1 MLAAQTIC
9 SSMLSNRE
17 TTGAPMMPL
26 HRLLTTRLIK
36 LVANLLKLSCY
47 AFHLVFPD
55 RRFTLPASAAPLI
68 RSRRPSIIPR
78 IVWQTNFTDRVTL
91 PVYLNYLFNRLMSP
105 SFEYRFMTTAA
116 RSDFIAQH
124 YPGEIFRH
132 YSRLQ
137 IGAAQA
143 DFWRVLVL
151 QTHGGVYLDI
161 DAHLTWPLG
170 RLLGPDRQSL
180 FIRTKR
186 DTLNNF
192 FIASKPNTPQLEAV
206 IRAINTN
213 IEANT
218 IRGVFDMTGP
228 GVFNRVLDIR
238 SVNTVLYRYACT
250 QGSFTNEHFQ
260 YIDKPQG
267 KWNREQQT
275 VAVVREEAA

>member
-1 MLAAQTIC
+1 
-9 SSMLSNRE
+9 
-17 TTGAPMMPL
+17 MMPL

-36 LVANLLKLSCY
+36 LVANLLKLTCY
-47 AFHLVFPD
+47 AFHFAFPD
-55 RRFTLPASAAPLI
+55 KRFTLPAKAGPLI
-68 RSRRPSIIPR
+68 RRRRPTAIPR
-78 IVWQTNFTDRVTL
+78 VLWQTNFTDRVTL
-91 PVYLNYLFNRLMSP
+91 PVYLNYLFNRLMAP
-105 SFEYRFMTTAA
+105 GFEYRFMTTAA
-116 RSDFIAQH
+116 RADFIARH
-124 YPGEIFRH
+124 YPGEIFHH

-151 QTHGGVYLDI
+151 QAHGGVYLDI

-180 FIRTKR
+180 FLRTKR

-192 FIASKPNTPQLEAV
+192 FIASRPHTPELAAV
-206 IRAINTN
+206 IRAISRNIAENTV
-213 IEANT
+213 E
-218 IRGVFDMTGP
+218 GVFEMTGP
-228 GVFNRVLDIR
+228 GVFNRVLDIDA
-238 SVNTVLYRYACT
+238 VDTVLYRYACT

-267 KWNREQQT
+267 KWHREQKR